1 MSELTETRSKEANL
15 AIPENEG
22 GPHPGA
28 PSIARL
34 CRARSIRPSNARRSG
49 LWISMGCA
57 GLLAVLATM
66 ISAPAATLIYRT
78 TFEGHEGYNASFSLS
93 GQNNWVQEG
102 SGGNGLVNDFI
113 TGQGQQAYIGFTPPS
128 GAGEFLNIWRP
139 INFAPVPT
147 NLSVVTFSVTMMVAD
162 STNGRRDDFRW
173 SIYNTNGSRLFTL
186 DFDNSTEGINY
197 VLDDGGGFVAT
208 GFQFTRGAVH
218 ELAITMN
225 FRRNRWQA
233 ALDGFALTSPL
244 PITTTNAALN
254 LGDVDAVWAIRTPGT
269 AGDNFLVFD
278 NYTISGDAPVTVP
291 SLVSVARQVN
301 GQLRLQVQAEQAMR
315 HAIEVSTNLAQWNAV
330 VTNSAPSGAFEVL
343 DGSPTS
349 LPRRFYRVRVVEP

>member
-1 MSELTETRSKEANL
+1 MNELTKTRSKEANL
-15 AIPENEG
+15 AVAKNEC
-22 GPHPGA
+22 GPRPGA
-28 PSIARL
+28 PN
-34 CRARSIRPSNARRSG
+34 NARRSS

-57 GLLAVLATM
+57 CLLAVLAAVG
-66 ISAPAATLIYRT
+66 SAPAATLIYRT
-78 TFEGHEGYNASFSLS
+78 TFEGHEGYNANFSLS
-93 GQNNWVQEG
+93 GQNNWIQEG
-102 SGGNGLVNDFI
+102 SGGNGLINDFI
-113 TGQGQQAYIGFTPPS
+113 TGQGQQAYIGFTPPT
-128 GAGEFLNIWRP
+128 GADEFHIVWRP

-147 NLSVVTFSVTMMVAD
+147 NLGVITFSVTMMVAD
-162 STNGRRDDFRW
+162 SSNGRRDDFRW

-186 DFDNSTEGINY
+186 DFDNSNEGINY
-197 VLDDGGGFVAT
+197 VLDDGEGFIAT

-218 ELAITMN
+218 ELAITLN

-233 ALDGFALTSPL
+233 ALDGFALASPL

-254 LGDVDAVWAIRTPGT
+254 LGDVDAVWAIRTPGA

-291 SLVSVARQVN
+291 SLVSVARQVD

-315 HAIEVSTNLAQWNAV
+315 HAIEISTNLTQWNAV
-330 VTNSAPSGAFEVL
+330 VTNSAPGGAFEVL
-343 DGSPTS
+343 DGSPAS